1 MEYIKIICLI
11 LIIKLCNSN
20 NNNDDIYEISEIKK
34 LENKLICLENEQLYK
49 YQMQLI
55 KNALNQIYV
64 NIDAPNEY
72 CLKIPVTLKGYLN
85 SNEILANANISN
97 NLVQF
102 YDFKNKTFVFAKD
115 KDLFYLNETEHSSFS
130 STNDL
135 LLNVSNKLYGS
146 DGVRIELGGH
156 WKPNECKSNFKIA
169 IIIPYRDRLI
179 QLKVLIHYLHLIL
192 QRQQLD
198 YRIFV
203 VEPTTPS
210 NVRFNKGRVMNAAF
224 IEALKIDSSIEC
236 FIFHDV
242 DLIPEDDRIMY
253 TCPPRPRHLSV
264 AIDRFNY
271 ILPYSYLVGGVFV
284 ISTQIYKK
292 INGYSNMYWGWGG
305 EDDDMHG
312 RLKEHKFDVIRPP
325 INLNRYKMMRHK
337 AQKLNPNVLNI
348 LKNKTDFKSQNDGL
362 NTVNYTVIK
371 KTFYTGFTHYLIDIG
386 TMEDS

>member
-11 LIIKLCNSN
+11 VIIKLSNSSN
-20 NNNDDIYEISEIKK
+20 YDIYDSEITK
-34 LENKLICLENEQLYK
+34 LENKLIYLENEQLYK
-49 YQMQLI
+49 YQMKLI
-55 KNALNQIYV
+55 KNTLNQVYV
-64 NIDAPNEY
+64 NMDAPNEY
-72 CLKIPVTLKGYLN
+72 CLKIPITLKGYLN
-85 SNEILANANISN
+85 SNEILANANISD
-97 NLVQF
+97 NLVKF
-102 YDFKNKTFVFAKD
+102 YDYKNKTFVFEKD
-115 KDLFYLNETEHSSFS
+115 KDLFYLNETEHSS
-130 STNDL
+130 STNNL
-135 LLNVSNKLYGS
+135 LLNVSNKSYGS

-156 WKPNECKSNFKIA
+156 WKPKECKSNFKIA

-179 QLKVLIHYLHLIL
+179 QLKVLIYYLHLIL

-203 VEPTTPS
+203 VEPTTPL
-210 NVRFNKGRVMNAAF
+210 NIRFNKGRVMNAAF
-224 IEALKIDSSIEC
+224 IEALKIDPLIEC

-284 ISTQIYKK
+284 ISTKIYKK

-337 AQKLNPNVLNI
+337 AQKINPNVLNI
-348 LKNKTDFKSQNDGL
+348 LKNKTYYNSKYDGL
-362 NTVNYTVIK
+362 NSVKYTIIK

-386 TMEDS
+386 TMGDS